1 MDGDA
6 YAGESATLDE
16 FRILDDMPSA
26 VNDHGPPRVKDVVT
40 DADPAEADAPHAE
53 QVAEHTGDRTAEQSP
68 GQAAQQPAERAAQQ
82 AAELQPAEQPTGQS
96 AGHVDPQ
103 QPPEPAA
110 QHAPQQA
117 APQAT
122 RRAATDLTPDGPRDE
137 PPPPVTGDDFVD
149 AATAEVADTAADPL
163 EARLAAYE
171 RAHRTLQDRLADVES

>member
-16 FRILDDMPSA
+16 FRILEDMPSA

-40 DADPAEADAPHAE
+40 DAVPAEADAPDAE
-53 QVAEHTGDRTAEQSP
+53 QASEQAGDPAAEHATQEASEQASPPAAEQ
-68 GQAAQQPAERAAQQ
+68 ATQQ
-82 AAELQPAEQPTGQS
+82 APRQPTG
-96 AGHVDPQ
+96 
-103 QPPEPAA
+103 
-110 QHAPQQA
+110 
-117 APQAT
+117 
-122 RRAATDLTPDGPRDE
+122 AATDVPPDGPRDE
-137 PPPPVTGDDFVD
+137 PPPPVTGDDAVD

>member
-53 QVAEHTGDRTAEQSP
+53 QAAGLPTG
-68 GQAAQQPAERAAQQ
+68 
-82 AAELQPAEQPTGQS
+82 QPTGQS

-171 RAHRTLQDRLADVES
+171 RAHRTLQDRLADVEG